1 MFLFN
6 LSINRDK
13 LGVNRLG
20 YVCLKLSLVVTMKY
34 IPLVVLIFS
43 TTISFILMKLITLDF
58 DLFYLWVLAP
68 HTVALTVA
76 ILKLMGCRFTAVVP
90 ITGAI
95 ITVFSLPFYYESYQ
109 YGRLQDTAGLIF
121 SVMPI
126 YQSMVL
132 IAAVL
137 LSSGYRYLA
146 KK

>member
-146 KK
+146 KN

>member
-137 LSSGYRYLA
+137 LSSGYRYLS
-146 KK
+146 KN

>member
-1 MFLFN
+1 
-6 LSINRDK
+6 
-13 LGVNRLG
+13 
-20 YVCLKLSLVVTMKY
+20 VVTMKY

-137 LSSGYRYLA
+137 LSSGYRYLS
-146 KK
+146 KN

>member
-1 MFLFN
+1 VFLFN

-137 LSSGYRYLA
+137 LSSGYRYLS
-146 KK
+146 KN